1 MSETSGKLLI
11 FSAPSGSGKTTIVQ
25 HLLKQPE
32 LNLAF
37 SISAT
42 TRACRAGETEGINYY
57 YLSVD
62 DFKAKIEEGAFLEWE
77 EVYPLHM
84 YGTLRSEVERLW
96 KEGKH
101 VIFDIDV
108 AGGLNLKKHFPE
120 QTLSIFVQPPSMEVL
135 RERLQ
140 GRSTESEEKI
150 EMRLSKAS
158 QELETAP
165 QFDYILLNEDL
176 EVALKEAHEVV
187 QQFLNS

>member
-25 HLLKQPE
+25 HLLQQPE

-62 DFKAKIEEGAFLEWE
+62 DFKAKIEEGSFLEWE

-165 QFDYILLNEDL
+165 QFDYILLNENL
-176 EVALKEAHEVV
+176 EVALKEAHLVV

>member
-25 HLLKQPE
+25 HLLQQPE

-42 TRACRAGETEGINYY
+42 TRACREGETEGINYY

-140 GRSTESEEKI
+140 GRSTESAEKI

-158 QELETAP
+158 QELDTAP

-176 EVALKEAHEVV
+176 EVALKEAHLVV

>member
-25 HLLKQPE
+25 HLLQQPE

-42 TRACRAGETEGINYY
+42 TRACREGETEGINYY

-62 DFKAKIEEGAFLEWE
+62 DFKAKIDEGAFLEWE

-108 AGGLNLKKHFPE
+108 AGGLTLKKHFPE

-140 GRSTESEEKI
+140 GRSTETAEKI

-176 EVALKEAHEVV
+176 EVALKEAHLVV

>member
-25 HLLKQPE
+25 HLLQQPE

-42 TRACRAGETEGINYY
+42 TRACREGETEGINYY

-108 AGGLNLKKHFPE
+108 AGGLTLKKHFPE

-140 GRSTESEEKI
+140 GRSTETAEKI

-176 EVALKEAHEVV
+176 EVALKEAHSVV

>member
-25 HLLKQPE
+25 HLLQQAE

-42 TRACRAGETEGINYY
+42 TRACREGEKEGVNYY

-62 DFKAKIEEGAFLEWE
+62 DFKAKIEDGAFLEWE
-77 EVYPLHM
+77 EVYPLHL

-96 KEGKH
+96 QEGKH

-135 RERLQ
+135 RQRLQ

-176 EVALKEAHEVV
+176 EVALKEAHMVV

>member
-1 MSETSGKLLI
+1 
-11 FSAPSGSGKTTIVQ
+11 
-25 HLLKQPE
+25 
-32 LNLAF
+32 
-37 SISAT
+37 
-42 TRACRAGETEGINYY
+42 
-57 YLSVD
+57 
-62 DFKAKIEEGAFLEWE
+62 
-77 EVYPLHM
+77 M

-108 AGGLNLKKHFPE
+108 AGGLTLKKHFPE

-140 GRSTESEEKI
+140 GRSTETAEKI

-176 EVALKEAHEVV
+176 EVALKEAHSVV

>member
-25 HLLKQPE
+25 HLLQQPE

-42 TRACRAGETEGINYY
+42 TRACREGETEGINYY

-62 DFKAKIEEGAFLEWE
+62 DFKAKIDEGAFLEWE

-96 KEGKH
+96 KEGKN

-108 AGGLNLKKHFPE
+108 AGGLTLKKHFPE

-140 GRSTESEEKI
+140 GRSTETAEKI

-176 EVALKEAHEVV
+176 EVALKEAHLVV